1 VANQAGVTK
10 SKRVAADSG
19 YGCAAASSVGRNASY
34 HVTLVMVLSVVV
46 SASAQT
52 QEDPCDVG
60 LLSLARGPQGY
71 AVRQDRCEGIYA
83 RPVGGTALMLAS
95 LTESFEDYDL
105 KSGDDLVV
113 EWTAPAT
120 GSVHLRA
127 QGVKR
132 DLYYRMDAAGSAQAP
147 AYRWHS
153 DVLAAQHIPRADIGV
168 LGWTG
173 YSVAGVN
180 RDVYLP
186 LRVRQHHPPGPAGVY
201 DLVLFPVVELKEVY
215 VSLAAVGPDGRPTR
229 FIKQGEPLS
238 YGYYPPERP
247 VSVRLRN
254 LGAAGIYYVE
264 IGATLLSGGS
274 ATLTQW
280 IYHSHGPPPH

>member
-1 VANQAGVTK
+1 M

-19 YGCAAASSVGRNASY
+19 CGCAAASSVRRNACY
-34 HVTLVMVLSVVV
+34 HLALVVLVSVVV

-113 EWTAPAT
+113 EWTAPST
-120 GSVHLRA
+120 GSVRLRA

-132 DLYYRMDAAGSAQAP
+132 DLYYRMDAADSAAAP

-153 DVLAAQHIPRADIGV
+153 DVLAAQHIPRSDIGV
-168 LGWTG
+168 LGWTRH
-173 YSVAGVN
+173 SVGGVD

-186 LRVRQHHPPGPAGVY
+186 LRVRQHDPPGPAGVY

-229 FIKQGEPLS
+229 FIKHGEPLS

-254 LGAAGIYYVE
+254 LGAAGVYYVE

-280 IYHSHGPPPH
+280 IYRSNGPPPR